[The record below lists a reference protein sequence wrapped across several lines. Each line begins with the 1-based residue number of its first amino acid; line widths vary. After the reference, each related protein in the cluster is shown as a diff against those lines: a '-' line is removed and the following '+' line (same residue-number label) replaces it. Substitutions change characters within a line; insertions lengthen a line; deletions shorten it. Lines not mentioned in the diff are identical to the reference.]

1 MVPSIFE
8 TTKKRV
14 PEATESRHKCAA
26 ESRSVCRTTSI
37 ERPNSKFTREEVWRS
52 DQLPRTPFIDPNPAT
67 SPRRWPTALWL
78 CVAQLPNSP
87 LSETNVGTR

>member
-26 ESRSVCRTTSI
+26 ESYRSVCRTTSI
-37 ERPNSKFTREEVWRS
+37 ERPNSKLTAGGGLTVRS
-52 DQLPRTPFIDPNPAT
+52 TSQKPVYLDLFHEIRTEL
-67 SPRRWPTALWL
+67 R
-78 CVAQLPNSP
+78 PNS
-87 LSETNVGTR
+87 